1 MVNIAPNLNS
11 MLGGLL
17 ISDAWLD
24 ISKSGNTRFFF
35 KQSINNSI
43 FVLFV
48 FNKLYHYCSSY
59 PYITKTNIKGS
70 KFLDICLNTR
80 SYPCF
85 TEFYNIFYVNKIK
98 IVPLN
103 LYELIDYEFLA
114 Y

>member
-1 MVNIAPNLNS
+1 MVNISPNLNS

-17 ISDAWLD
+17 ISDAWLE
-24 ISKSGNTRFFF
+24 INKSGNTRLFF

-43 FVLFV
+43 LVLFV
-48 FNKLYHYCSSY
+48 FNKLSHYCSSY
-59 PYITKTNIKGS
+59 PHITRTNIKGY
-70 KFLDICLNTR
+70 KFFGICLYTR

-85 TEFYNIFYVNKIK
+85 TEFYNMFYVNKIK

>member
-1 MVNIAPNLNS
+1 MVKISPNLNS

-17 ISDAWLD
+17 ISDAWLE
-24 ISKSGNTRFFF
+24 INKKGNTRFFF
-35 KQSINNSI
+35 KQSINNSL

-48 FNKLYHYCSSY
+48 FNKLSHYCSSY
-59 PYITKTNIKGS
+59 PYITRTNIRSS
-70 KFLDICLNTR
+70 KFYGLCLNTR
-80 SYPCF
+80 SYPCL
-85 TEFYNIFYVNKIK
+85 TEFYNLFYVKKIK

>member
-1 MVNIAPNLNS
+1 MVNISPNLKS

-17 ISDAWLD
+17 ISDAWLQ
-24 ISKSGNTRFFF
+24 INKSGNTRFFF
-35 KQSINNSI
+35 KQSIDKSI

-48 FNKLYHYCSSY
+48 FNKISHYCSSY
-59 PYITKTNIKGS
+59 PYITRTNIKGS
-70 KFLDICLNTR
+70 KFVGICLNTR
-80 SYPCF
+80 SYSCL
-85 TEFYNIFYVNKIK
+85 TEFYNLFYINKIK